1 MGPGLVAGPDS
12 YSVGEDGKLTVNA
25 ANGLL
30 ANDFD
35 STGSFEAENFSE
47 PAHGTLS
54 VVTDGS
60 FVYTPNPGF
69 VGDDTFTYTDSDG
82 TLTASATVTI
92 DVDHANPV
100 ANPDT
105 YMVEAG
111 KTLTVPAATGLLA
124 NDIATEGTLEAENF
138 SEPAHG
144 S

>member
-1 MGPGLVAGPDS
+1 MGPGLVAEPDS

-54 VVTDGS
+54 VVTDGG

-82 TLTASATVTI
+82 TLTASATATI
-92 DVDHANPV
+92 HVVDNPPV
-100 ANPDT
+100 ANNDFYHT
-105 YMVEAG
+105 GVGA
-111 KTLTVPAATGLLA
+111 KLTVNNAA
-124 NDIATEGTLEAENF
+124 
-138 SEPAHG
+138 
-144 S
+144 